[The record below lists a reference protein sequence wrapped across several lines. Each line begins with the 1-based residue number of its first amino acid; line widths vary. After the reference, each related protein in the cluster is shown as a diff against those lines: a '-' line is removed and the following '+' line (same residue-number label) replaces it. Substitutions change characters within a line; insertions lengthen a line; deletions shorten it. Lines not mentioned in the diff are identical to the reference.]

1 MIALTACVLRAV
13 MTLTPGSACRLGVVF
28 IMMPVAVISNAQPSH
43 VYLLGPDAL
52 FVRVSATPTVTP
64 ARMDPVSPSKPMVS
78 AASAF
83 RQVSS
88 KQASLAPPSKN
99 AVRQT

>member
-1 MIALTACVLRAV
+1 
-13 MTLTPGSACRLGVVF
+13 MTLTLGCAWRLGVVF
-28 IMMPVAVISNAQPSH
+28 IMMLVEVISNALPSH
-43 VYLLGPDAL
+43 VYLLGPDAR

-64 ARMDPVSPSKPMVS
+64 APMDHVSPSKPMVS

-88 KQASLAPPSKN
+88 KQANLARRSKN
-99 AVRQT
+99 DVRPI